1 MAQPWDAD
9 IDLDLVQA
17 ARLIYE
23 QFPDV
28 AMAAGVDD
36 AEALATAM
44 APLGEGWDNR
54 AFLVAGRF
62 VFRFPRREVALA
74 FLAAEREVLPQLRG
88 RLPLPIP
95 FPRWLG
101 QPSAGFPYPFIGYA
115 CLPGQT
121 ADRVD
126 LATVDQDALA
136 RDLGGFLRA
145 LHAVA
150 PPAETPLDGLRRS
163 DTAWRYEQ
171 ATARLAE
178 LTDRPLAGHV
188 QALLDQALE
197 ALPPDADAA
206 GAAHRVLVHGDLY
219 SKHLLIREGALAGV
233 IDWGDVH
240 QGDPAQDLAAGW
252 LVLPT
257 AARPAFEA
265 AYGGIDTGT
274 AARARLR
281 AIWDVVI
288 TLHFTERSP
297 DEGLR
302 ASALACV
309 ADAAGW
315 WAQ

>member
-1 MAQPWDAD
+1 M
-9 IDLDLVQA
+9 
-17 ARLIYE
+17 
-23 QFPDV
+23 
-28 AMAAGVDD
+28 
-36 AEALATAM
+36 
-44 APLGEGWDNR
+44 
-54 AFLVAGRF
+54 
-62 VFRFPRREVALA
+62 
-74 FLAAEREVLPQLRG
+74 LPPLRG

-101 QPSAGFPYPFIGYA
+101 QPSAA
-115 CLPGQT
+115 SLPVHRLRLPAGP
-121 ADRVD
+121 DGRSGRPGHRRS
-126 LATVDQDALA
+126 DALA